1 MTEFLNQLAKDF
13 QLLEAFEIELNVP
26 LALSN
31 NPNVVIPDDAPQ
43 MVNFDGYVLG
53 IATYKTPYPGQNPKR
68 FQAFVLTPVVNLST
82 NYPIFSADDVTLNRS
97 DDERYFMSMAKMIEC
112 YLNTGRLSAPVYE
125 IADKYE
131 GRTAQ
136 EMIDYFKP
144 YESQQLSITPTF
156 TPASK

>member
-1 MTEFLNQLAKDF
+1 MTEFLDKLARDF
-13 QLLEAFEIELNVP
+13 QPHQAFEIELNVP

-31 NPNVVIPDDAPQ
+31 NPNVVIPDNAPP
-43 MVNFDGYVLG
+43 MVDFDGYILG
-53 IATYKTPYPGQNPKR
+53 VATYRTPYPGQNPKR
-68 FQAFVLTPVVNLST
+68 FQAFVLTPAVNLT
-82 NYPIFSADDVTLNRS
+82 PNYPILSGNDVTLNRS

-112 YLNTGRLSAPVYE
+112 YLNTTRLSAPVYE

-156 TPASK
+156 TPVSK